1 MKRILTTL
9 ATALGL
15 WMLISFTG
23 VIADGARPEFWTTS
37 LMWSILASIV
47 IAPFYAFMN
56 AEMFGSTDE
65 DAVAADEEVQSE
77 STAPAFTP
85 GTSDAPPTRAL
96 DLSSISKWAPEEEE
110 KVSA

>member
-56 AEMFGSTDE
+56 AEMFGSPDVE
-65 DAVAADEEVQSE
+65 VDAPSKEVQND

-96 DLSSISKWAPEEEE
+96 DLSSIRKWAPEEEE

>member
-15 WMLISFTG
+15 WMLVSFTG

-56 AEMFGSTDE
+56 AQMFTSADE
-65 DAVAADEEVQSE
+65 DAVTASEETKTE
-77 STAPAFTP
+77 NAAPAFTP
-85 GTSDAPPTRAL
+85 GSSDAPPTRAL
-96 DLSSISKWAPEEEE
+96 DLAAIRDWAPEEEE
-110 KVSA
+110 TVSA